1 MRLWLLR
8 VLGAHVLAMLAIE
21 QGLVDVDMQVW
32 ARCITG
38 KVAEIRPLL
47 LLPVL
52 HFGWATVHLVSRI
65 VVVMYAHLS
74 AGGSKH
80 GARAFF
86 FLLAAFLSI
95 QKTT

>member
-1 MRLWLLR
+1 
-8 VLGAHVLAMLAIE
+8 
-21 QGLVDVDMQVW
+21 MQVW

-52 HFGWATVHLVSRI
+52 HFGWATVHLVARI
-65 VVVMYAHLS
+65 VVVMHAHLS

-86 FLLAAFLSI
+86 LLLAAFLSV
-95 QKTT
+95 QKTA